1 MSLKMWLSFSLDI
14 TWYAQGALY
23 AKNLLFTHSIDSKW
37 SLVNNTREVI
47 KSDKVEWVKNT
58 IKQVIFLNGSM
69 FNFLFLFYIE
79 RKWFL
84 MRNLVT
90 VLPMKSKLSA
100 KLQLFNTIDGNIEM
114 LKNKYANIIHQVWLC
129 IKNFLK

>member
-14 TWYAQGALY
+14 TWYVQGALY

-69 FNFLFLFYIE
+69 FNFLFYFILRE
-79 RKWFL
+79 SDFL
-84 MRNLVT
+84 LAT

>member
-1 MSLKMWLSFSLDI
+1 M
-14 TWYAQGALY
+14 
-23 AKNLLFTHSIDSKW
+23 
-37 SLVNNTREVI
+37 NNTREVI

-69 FNFLFLFYIE
+69 FNFLFYFILRE
-79 RKWFL
+79 SDFL
-84 MRNLVT
+84 LAT

>member
-69 FNFLFLFYIE
+69 FNFLFYFILRE
-79 RKWFL
+79 SDFL
-84 MRNLVT
+84 LAT